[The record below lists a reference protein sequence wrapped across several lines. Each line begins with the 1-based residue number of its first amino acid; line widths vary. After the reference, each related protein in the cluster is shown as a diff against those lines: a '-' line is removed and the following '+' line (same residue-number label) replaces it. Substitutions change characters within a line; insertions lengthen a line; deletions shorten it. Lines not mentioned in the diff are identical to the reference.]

1 MEVRLLFYIEERVM
15 KIQLL
20 KKLMIMSVLIL
31 SSASTVAY
39 AVAAG
44 PAGPAGAKGTTGAV
58 GPAGAKGTTGAVGPA
73 GSLGASGAV
82 LNAFADDVQDA
93 LDVGPTVTQECNSNP
108 WISGSTPCPA
118 IQSTCP
124 KGVPVK
130 SNVTCTSL
138 PYKNEDWIKSIMLS
152 INPYWGSWYT
162 DSSIPESTLVDTT
175 QKCSAPGDSAGN
187 RGYTPWCFYKLGGS
201 SYGLPNTW
209 DDSQSPLISVGNPW
223 DSTNNS
229 YVTVGE
235 VSDPNNWQCF
245 PITIQVEAHC
255 VVIPTQMKSVLGRF
269 GIKVK

>member
-1 MEVRLLFYIEERVM
+1 MNRL
-15 KIQLL
+15 KLL
-20 KKLMIMSVLIL
+20 KRLMIMSVLVL
-31 SSASTVAY
+31 SSASTIAY
-39 AVAAG
+39 AVATG
-44 PAGPAGAKGTTGAV
+44 PAGPAGPRGAT
-58 GPAGAKGTTGAVGPA
+58 GPAGAKGATGPAGAKGATGATGATGAA

-82 LNAFADDVQDA
+82 LNALTNDVQDN

-108 WISGSTPCPA
+108 WISSSTPCPV
-118 IQSTCP
+118 IQSACP
-124 KGVPVK
+124 RGSPVK

-138 PYKNEDWIKSIMLS
+138 PSNDEVLIKSIMLS

-187 RGYTPWCFYKLGGS
+187 KGYTPWCFYKLGGS

-223 DSTNNS
+223 DTTNNS

-245 PITIQVEAHC
+245 PITIQLEAHC
-255 VVIPTQMKSVLGRF
+255 VVIPTQMKSVLGHF